1 MIIDILIIGKKLK
14 NMRELVSVIIGTYER
29 FDLLQRAIES
39 VLSQSYNN
47 IELIVVDDCSKDYR
61 YKKLENNKKF
71 KFIKLPINSGLP
83 AVPRNV
89 GINNSNGTW
98 ISFLDDDDFF
108 LNDKI
113 EKQMNY
119 SDKYDFICSDAFY
132 DQNLK
137 IPYAKGLYLD
147 YWNRI
152 NITNTDDLDM
162 EIISKHN
169 LIINSS
175 VLIKKDLLFKVGLI
189 TENKIHRRTEDYH
202 TWLKV
207 LTKVKY
213 CKFVESPL
221 LYYNM
226 YSEKK

>member
-1 MIIDILIIGKKLK
+1 MD
-14 NMRELVSVIIGTYER
+14 ELVSVIIGTYER
-29 FDLLQRAIES
+29 FDLLERAIES
-39 VLSQSYNN
+39 VLSQSYDN

-108 LNDKI
+108 LKDKI

-119 SDKYDFICSDAFY
+119 SDNYDFICSDAFY

-162 EIISKHN
+162 EIISK
-169 LIINSS
+169 IR
-175 VLIKKDLLFKVGLI
+175 I
-189 TENKIHRRTEDYH
+189 TA
-202 TWLKV
+202 
-207 LTKVKY
+207 
-213 CKFVESPL
+213 
-221 LYYNM
+221 M
-226 YSEKK
+226 